1 MKDLGAFIMDL
12 STVVGLIL
20 GFVALLVGMTLKGVT
35 PDALINPAA
44 LLIIIAGTIAA
55 VVIAFPMSEIKRVP
69 KLFKII
75 FQQQKSP
82 TDGELIRIFS
92 SWADIA
98 RREGLLALEAKT
110 DEIDDP
116 FLKNGLALAIDGQNA
131 DYIRDVLSEEVEAM
145 QERHMV
151 GATIFSQAGT
161 YAPTLGVLG
170 AVIGLIAALKDM
182 NDIDALGHAISAA
195 FVATLLGIFTGYVLW
210 HPFSNKLIRKSKE
223 EVRQKMMV
231 IEGILSVLEGEAP
244 RVIEQKLASYL
255 SVSDRKTLLADG
267 GNEKGEG

>member
-1 MKDLGAFIMDL
+1 MDL
-12 STVVGLIL
+12 SSVVGLVL
-20 GFVALLVGMTLKGVT
+20 GVIALLVGMTLKGVS

-44 LLIIIAGTIAA
+44 LLIIIAGTIAT
-55 VVIAFPMSEIKRVP
+55 VVIAFPMDELKKVP

-75 FQQQKSP
+75 FTQQKLP
-82 TDGELIRIFS
+82 AEGELIKIFS
-92 SWADIA
+92 SWADVA

-116 FLKNGLALAIDGQNA
+116 FLKNGLSLAIDGQSA

-145 QERHMV
+145 QERHLI

-170 AVIGLIAALKDM
+170 AVVGLIAALKDM

-210 HPFSNKLIRKSKE
+210 HPFSNKLVRKSKAE
-223 EVRQKMMV
+223 IRQKMMV

-255 SVSDRKTLLADG
+255 SVTERKAILGDDD
-267 GNEKGEG
+267 EKGEG